1 MQSNLWGWISFLVG
15 FIVFSTLYIGISEIY
30 DVLVGINLLSD
41 EEDYPIFSKLALF
54 ALSYSMGYW
63 IGEMVY
69 YKRIT
74 IRFGD
79 EENLSMRVFIVGC
92 LIFIVFNLLKEM
104 ALKRYYDSTLVAT
117 VSLLLDVFAAFG
129 IWWSLTQYWKNL
141 LARRNISF

>member
-1 MQSNLWGWISFLVG
+1 
-15 FIVFSTLYIGISEIY
+15 
-30 DVLVGINLLSD
+30 
-41 EEDYPIFSKLALF
+41 
-54 ALSYSMGYW
+54 MGYW